1 MTLSLPA
8 DAEPFLP
15 AGADLSH
22 LSTAGVYALRL
33 SRPTDLAAA
42 WDRTFETRP
51 AYWPAL
57 RDAAAVVYVG
67 AAADVLG
74 RLNDHA
80 DGDRRQAALLEV
92 CDIAALR
99 NIWWC
104 EADRRFIVES
114 QTATMLQNER
124 AEWYVHQR

>member
-15 AGADLSH
+15 TDADLSH

-33 SRPTDLAAA
+33 SRPADLAAA
-42 WDRTFETRP
+42 WDRTFEHRP
-51 AYWPAL
+51 EYFAPL

-67 AAADVLG
+67 AAQNVLG
-74 RLNDHA
+74 RLTDHA
-80 DGDRRQAALLEV
+80 DGDVRQAALLEV
-92 CDIAALR
+92 CTIDELR

-104 EADRRFIVES
+104 EAERRFIVES
-114 QTATMLQNER
+114 QTATMLQHER
-124 AEWYVHQR
+124 PGWYIHQR